1 MSMDETT
8 LRQCICQTGREL
20 LEQGLVARTWGNVS
34 ARLDGTH
41 YLITPSG
48 MDYRSL
54 TPDDIAA
61 VDRADGSWTGLH
73 KPSGERKLHA
83 LSYALFDDVNFVIHT
98 HQTYATALSLCGFL
112 PGCFTGEERR
122 QLGGV
127 AAAAYA
133 LSGTNAL
140 RSAVR
145 AAMQTGAHTILLA
158 HHGALICAGSHDE
171 ALARAALLER
181 LCRRCWQ
188 GVFEEDPPV
197 LPQAQADAV
206 LAKVR
211 HAHPHARIAQTP
223 ALLTMAALRRPIR
236 AQLDDMAQMIGA
248 VIPAADSAAAG
259 AISDALDRRC
269 AVLVPGLGAV
279 VTGRDEDDTQALA
292 ILADKAAVC
301 ALHAAALGVSAR
313 LPLADVAVQHLVYQ
327 KTYAKRKG

>member
-34 ARLDGTH
+34 ARLDGTR

-48 MDYRSL
+48 MDYRGL

-83 LSYALFDDVNFVIHT
+83 LSYAVFDDVNFVIHT
-98 HQTYATALSLCGFL
+98 HQTYATALSLCGFR

-158 HHGALICAGSHDE
+158 HHGALICSGSHDE